1 MINPEI
7 SSLMK
12 NMDSRYTLV
21 IVVAKRARQLND
33 GAQQFTRCKS
43 DKYVTVAMHEV
54 KENKIHYT
62 RTKNGIK

>member
-1 MINPEI
+1 MINPDI
-7 SSLMK
+7 GSLMK

-21 IVVAKRARQLND
+21 IAVAKRARQLND
-33 GAQQFTRCKS
+33 GFPKFTKYNS
-43 DKYVTVAMHEV
+43 DKFVTIAMHEV